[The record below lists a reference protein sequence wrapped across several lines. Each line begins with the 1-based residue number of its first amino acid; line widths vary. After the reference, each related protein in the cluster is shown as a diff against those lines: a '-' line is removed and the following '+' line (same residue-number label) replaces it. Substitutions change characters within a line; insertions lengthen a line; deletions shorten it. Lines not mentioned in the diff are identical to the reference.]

1 MNASSNKTAEAVYVH
16 VPFCSRK
23 CPYCAFSCK
32 DGYAFDEVALYLRT
46 LGAEA
51 AFRTGSSRPSV
62 RTLYF
67 GGGTPSALGVR
78 GLRSL
83 YATLRSAFD
92 LRGMIEHTVE
102 LNPEHVDRPLSEAVA
117 SEGCRRASLGVQSFS
132 PFHLKRLGR
141 DHEAGDVVV
150 SFEALRKADVRSV
163 NVDLMYGLPLQ
174 SVSDFLDDLKKALDL
189 GADHVSLYQLEFD
202 DSTPFGFARSRGRMA
217 PADDGAAAEMFHGAR
232 ETASRYGLE
241 WYETSNFAREGHQS
255 VHNRVYWA
263 NAPYL
268 GLGPGAYGRIGALR
282 YRNHAET
289 TAWSRALDEGKAP
302 HAEEDFL
309 D

>member
-92 LRGMIEHTVE
+92 LRGMI
-102 LNPEHVDRPLSEAVA
+102 
-117 SEGCRRASLGVQSFS
+117 
-132 PFHLKRLGR
+132 
-141 DHEAGDVVV
+141 
-150 SFEALRKADVRSV
+150 
-163 NVDLMYGLPLQ
+163 
-174 SVSDFLDDLKKALDL
+174 
-189 GADHVSLYQLEFD
+189 
-202 DSTPFGFARSRGRMA
+202 
-217 PADDGAAAEMFHGAR
+217 
-232 ETASRYGLE
+232 
-241 WYETSNFAREGHQS
+241 
-255 VHNRVYWA
+255 
-263 NAPYL
+263 
-268 GLGPGAYGRIGALR
+268 
-282 YRNHAET
+282 
-289 TAWSRALDEGKAP
+289 
-302 HAEEDFL
+302 
-309 D
+309 